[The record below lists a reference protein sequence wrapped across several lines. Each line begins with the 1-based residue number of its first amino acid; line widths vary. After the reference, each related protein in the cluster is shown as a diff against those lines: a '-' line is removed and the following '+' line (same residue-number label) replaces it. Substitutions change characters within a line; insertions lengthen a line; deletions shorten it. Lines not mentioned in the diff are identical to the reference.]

1 VGEGTAAS
9 SGMRTMLA
17 SYGSGRVD
25 FLIDNQPLSLNADP
39 AGTARCSVALVRTFS
54 EDNGFQCAE
63 KDVEVE

>member
-1 VGEGTAAS
+1 
-9 SGMRTMLA
+9 MLA